1 MTMDPIYEVVS
12 PVGDEGDSAAAKKK
26 TFGAEPLERL
36 EGKKLGLIWT
46 EFANGDTA
54 LRAFSQHLTQRYPD
68 IEFVEMEPARGKRWG
83 DHPDASI
90 AELARENG
98 IDGAIVA
105 AGC

>member
-1 MTMDPIYEVVS
+1 MDPVYEVVS
-12 PVGDEGDSAAAKKK
+12 PIGDARDASASNKK
-26 TFGAEPLERL
+26 TFGAPPLDSL
-36 EGKKLGLIWT
+36 DGKKLGLIWT

-54 LRAFSQHLTQRYPD
+54 LRAFRRHLTRRYPD
-68 IEFVEMEPARGKRWG
+68 LELVEMEPGQGRRWG

-90 AELARENG
+90 ADLAREHG

>member
-1 MTMDPIYEVVS
+1 MPEPLYEVVS
-12 PVGDEGDSAAAKKK
+12 PIGDASDARTSEKKVI
-26 TFGAEPLERL
+26 GAPPLDGL

-54 LRAFSQHLTQRYPD
+54 LRAFRQHLSARYPD
-68 IEFVEMEPARGKRWG
+68 LEFVEIEPGRGKRWG
-83 DHPDASI
+83 DHSDPSI
-90 AELARENG
+90 ADLAREHG